1 MEYFGSS
8 QQKLIKEKEIIK
20 IRTNNT
26 MMMGNLHQVQIV
38 PNTKLQTEKKQTR
51 LQAYYLVLKDGK
63 NVNFYNSLNVK
74 DKD

>member
-8 QQKLIKEKEIIK
+8 QQRLIKEKEIIK

-38 PNTKLQTEKKQTR
+38 PNTNNPSFKLRRNKQGFKLIT
-51 LQAYYLVLKDGK
+51 LCFKMVKM
-63 NVNFYNSLNVK
+63 VNFTTA
-74 DKD
+74 